1 MLGRLVVMLW
11 AALVL
16 AACGGS
22 EGQQAGPLP
31 TTSSD
36 IGRGALHGAGATFP
50 APFYQKAF
58 AAYTQQHRAVTIA
71 YDAVGSGAGI
81 QQFTQRAVDFG
92 ASDVPLQ
99 PQELEAAGGTDSL
112 IQLPSTIGVIAVS
125 YNLPG
130 LDGLKLDGPTLADI
144 YLGKVRR
151 WDDPQLKQ
159 LNPGA
164 NLPPRDISPVHRSDS
179 SGTTFAFTDYLS
191 KVSDAWKAAVGS
203 AKSVKWPGGAG
214 AGASGNLGVAQMVQ
228 ATQSAVGY
236 VELAYA
242 NQVKLQS
249 VQLRNQAGSYV
260 APTSA
265 GGTSAGA
272 ALLGISPTNFSITD
286 ADGSDAY
293 PISTLSW
300 VMIRKDQ
307 QDAQKARALVY
318 LWRWTITQG
327 QPYAASLD
335 YAPLPNDIQN
345 FALAQLTKIRHQ
357 GKAVLPYLADIR

>member
-1 MLGRLVVMLW
+1 MLRWLAVMLG

-16 AACGGS
+16 AARGGS
-22 EGQQAGPLP
+22 EGQQATGPLS

-125 YNLPG
+125 YNLQG
-130 LDGLKLDGPTLADI
+130 LDGLKLDGPTLAEI

-164 NLPPRDISPVHRSDS
+164 NRPPRDISPVHRSDS

-191 KVSDAWKAAVGS
+191 KVSDAWEGAVGS
-203 AKSVKWPGGAG
+203 AKSVKWPAG
-214 AGASGNLGVAQMVQ
+214 AGASGNLGVAQTVQ
-228 ATQSAVGY
+228 TTQGAVGY
-236 VELAYA
+236 AELAYA
-242 NQVKLQS
+242 NQVKLPS

-272 ALLGISPTNFSITD
+272 ALIAISPTNFSIT
-286 ADGSDAY
+286 A
-293 PISTLSW
+293 
-300 VMIRKDQ
+300 
-307 QDAQKARALVY
+307 
-318 LWRWTITQG
+318 WTT
-327 QPYAASLD
+327 PPCPTTSRNS
-335 YAPLPNDIQN
+335 PWCS
-345 FALAQLTKIRHQ
+345 
-357 GKAVLPYLADIR
+357 